1 MYNPQLAEVRYIDHL
16 FSIYIK
22 SMGRHTVC
30 RLEERE
36 HPTAEKPTIEFVNG
50 IFNPSDRFERKFA
63 EQDSKLNEIN
73 DTLRRLANDDDNNKT
88 ITESSRE
95 FPREL

>member
-1 MYNPQLAEVRYIDHL
+1 
-16 FSIYIK
+16 
-22 SMGRHTVC
+22 MGRHTVC

-36 HPTAEKPTIEFVNG
+36 HPTAEKPTIEFVND

-73 DTLRRLANDDDNNKT
+73 DTLRKLANDDDNNKT

>member
-1 MYNPQLAEVRYIDHL
+1 MYNPQLAEVRYIAHL

-22 SMGRHTVC
+22 SMGKHTVC

-36 HPTAEKPTIEFVNG
+36 HPTAEKPTIEFVND

-73 DTLRRLANDDDNNKT
+73 DTLRRLANDDNNKT

-95 FPREL
+95 FPRE